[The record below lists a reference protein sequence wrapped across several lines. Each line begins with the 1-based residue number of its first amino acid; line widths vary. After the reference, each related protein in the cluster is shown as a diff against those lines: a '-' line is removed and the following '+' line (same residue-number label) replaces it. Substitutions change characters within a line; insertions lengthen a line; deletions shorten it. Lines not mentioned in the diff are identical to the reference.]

1 MLSLKSWPQA
11 TEAATEA
18 TGTRTFSFQLAGIT
32 PSYGQQ
38 IPVPFTQRDQHT
50 NAGRVDSLTC
60 WFIDSLISQPRT
72 LKLWSLKISKELN
85 LENSRNM
92 RHRGHGGLRTVLSSA
107 SLCYLKRHHIYEKC
121 RKYNGKCCKK
131 YQKVIS
137 ILLTS
142 LWLDY
147 DNMADKCRL

>member
-1 MLSLKSWPQA
+1 MLSLSCDRSDRDEDFLFSAGGHHAELRA
-11 TEAATEA
+11 TDSCA
-18 TGTRTFSFQLAGIT
+18 I
-32 PSYGQQ
+32 
-38 IPVPFTQRDQHT
+38 QRDQHT

-92 RHRGHGGLRTVLSSA
+92 RHRGRKPPQATGHGGLRTVLSSA

-147 DNMADKCRL
+147 DNMAD